1 MCPELPLV
9 RWGLNLSLAEHPEI
23 RSFEQKLGRLA
34 LLEASY
40 WLSTAY
46 TALAPEEYRK
56 RVAMYF
62 TPPPIANRLL
72 DDLVNEG
79 VQFGHHSFMDPACG
93 GAAFLTLVADRM
105 RTALLAK
112 CKTPSEILRHAET
125 HLAGY
130 DIDDTLS
137 ALARQFL
144 RMVFYSEI
152 RSTGRAAT
160 FNIKRGDSLTK
171 LAYLQCKYDVVV
183 CNPPYRKLTQS
194 EVSPY
199 REKFAEVIQGQ
210 PNLYALFIQLATQ
223 LSKKLGFVGLVTPTS
238 FLSGQS
244 FGFLRTYLLN
254 HSHVKHIGIIRERV
268 RVYLDVEQDTVL
280 TLIRPGAKSVRE
292 DTIARVSI
300 VERDGRYRK
309 IGRCPLPNSGTSW
322 PLARDAEDLELLKQ
336 AARSAFRLK
345 DYGYSPTIGAFVWNR
360 DPRPTYLTY
369 DEIPETRLEHTYPLL
384 WASDLASGG
393 RLLFKTHEAEELQD
407 RYVYM
412 GRKGQGFVK
421 RKPAVLL
428 QRVTASDQPIRL
440 SGAIVSEQFI
450 NDHGGYIG
458 ENHVVILERSDPTST
473 LNPTEMLSLLKSPV
487 INRYFNCIS
496 GCANVSVFEL
506 LQLPLPDPEAL
517 KRRLVRGA
525 SMAVAVE
532 QILIGSDS

>member
-1 MCPELPLV
+1 M
-9 RWGLNLSLAEHPEI
+9 
-23 RSFEQKLGRLA
+23 
-34 LLEASY
+34 
-40 WLSTAY
+40 
-46 TALAPEEYRK
+46 
-56 RVAMYF
+56 AMYF

-79 VQFGHHSFMDPACG
+79 VQFGQHSFMDPACG

-112 CKTPSEILRHAET
+112 GKTPREILRHAET

-130 DIDDTLS
+130 DIDVTLS

-152 RSTGRAAT
+152 RATGRAPA

-183 CNPPYRKLTQS
+183 CNPPYRKLNQS
-194 EVSPY
+194 EVNPY

-244 FGFLRTYLLN
+244 FGFLRTYLLK

-280 TLIRPGAKSVRE
+280 TLVRPGAKSE
-292 DTIARVSI
+292 HGDTIARVSV
-300 VERDGRYRK
+300 VERDGQYQK

-322 PLARDAEDLELLKQ
+322 PLARNADDLELLKK
-336 AARSAFRLK
+336 AAKSAFRLQ
-345 DYGYSPTIGAFVWNR
+345 DYGYTPTIGAFVWNR

-393 RLLFKTHEAEELQD
+393 RLLFKTHEAEKLQD
-407 RYVYM
+407 RYVFM
-412 GRKGQGFVK
+412 GRQGQGFVK

-428 QRVTASDQPIRL
+428 QRVTASDQTIRL

-450 NDHGGYIG
+450 NEHGGYIG
-458 ENHVVILERSDPTST
+458 ENHVVILERSDSNST

-487 INRYFNCIS
+487 INRYFSCIS

-517 KRRLVRGA
+517 KQRLARGA
-525 SMAVAVE
+525 TMADAVE
-532 QILIGSDS
+532 RILIGSDS